1 MENILLQRFCT
12 RIFILH
18 LVVIAVTV
26 NTIFG
31 KCVSVD
37 LYFYANSVDLYF
49 SWPFLHRLNSTV
61 MVSVFAVKCSTRHQ
75 AAVTWEKHWS
85 WTLCRSAMQW
95 GWPSR
100 CVGRELTDYC
110 SFNSARQSVWWR
122 EQQLLF
128 CAFIHPNVQKASPS
142 QYQHLCGNCF
152 VKDYLR
158 NRSSSWLWFMLEG
171 ARRIIFHF
179 AVLRWCLLMLWW
191 MQRNTKCCRMVRYF
205 LMWRQP
211 HHLGGEEWMF
221 FLGDA
226 GNLLINCPATL

>member
-75 AAVTWEKHWS
+75 AAVTWEKHWN

-128 CAFIHPNVQKASPS
+128 CAFIHPNVVDEGTEKGKKPLHHNISICVVTPFLRITQETEVQAG
-142 QYQHLCGNCF
+142 YDLCWKVQEELSFILLFWGGVYWCYGECRETQS
-152 VKDYLR
+152 VAEWWDI
-158 NRSSSWLWFMLEG
+158 SWCEG
-171 ARRIIFHF
+171 SHI
-179 AVLRWCLLMLWW
+179 
-191 MQRNTKCCRMVRYF
+191 T
-205 LMWRQP
+205 
-211 HHLGGEEWMF
+211 
-221 FLGDA
+221 
-226 GNLLINCPATL
+226 